1 MTNFAVVSII
11 KYEEDNM
18 RSKGNSAQLSRGD
31 FVKVVSTFL
40 GTIMGT
46 VLGLPAISYLISP
59 ARNAQRTDDWVSL
72 GPLENY
78 QIGLPMRFNFTRSK
92 VNGWEKSV
100 YSIGVYVL
108 RKNDDEVKV
117 FSDICTHLG
126 CRVTWHEDIQ
136 EYVSP
141 CHDGHFDINGNVTK
155 GPPPR
160 PLDPYEVKLE
170 EGNLFI
176 HLTS

>member
-1 MTNFAVVSII
+1 MYAREHIEIQSIFRTIKPQRFRRVVTI
-11 KYEEDNM
+11 
-18 RSKGNSAQLSRGD
+18 
-31 FVKVVSTFL
+31 FL
-40 GTIMGT
+40 GTIMGA
-46 VLGLPAISYLISP
+46 VLGLPAIGYLISP
-59 ARNAQRTDDWVSL
+59 ARSAQRTDDWISL

-78 QIGLPMRFNFTRSK
+78 KIGLPTRFNFTRSR
-92 VNGWEKSV
+92 VNGWEKNV

-108 RKNDDEVKV
+108 RISDEEVKV

-126 CRVTWHEDIQ
+126 CRVTWHADIQ

-141 CHDGHFDINGNVTK
+141 CHDGHFDMNGTVTK

-160 PLDPYEVKLE
+160 PLDQYEVNVE
-170 EGNLFI
+170 VGNLFI